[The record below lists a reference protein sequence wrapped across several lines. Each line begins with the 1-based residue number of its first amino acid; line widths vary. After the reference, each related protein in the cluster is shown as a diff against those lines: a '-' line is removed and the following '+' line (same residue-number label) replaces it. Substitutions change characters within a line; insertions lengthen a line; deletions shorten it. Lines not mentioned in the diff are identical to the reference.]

1 MKTFKSKRVKSG
13 VKNKKFNITN
23 IKIAPRLIICFAV
36 MLVIF
41 AVSMGITLSNIN
53 KVASDVNRFH
63 EECYQVEV
71 LSWKTKLALNKIE
84 KAIYKSTT
92 TTSKTIV
99 KEYTKEITDNIDIAN
114 TSFEVLRTGLEE
126 FPTIVEQLDSDLTK
140 ITEVSEK
147 LVGLL
152 NESRSKQA
160 IDVLN
165 EELAPVLKSV
175 NDTMDQVSINL
186 DIVAQNFVKDSN
198 SASNNLV
205 IILSVI
211 FILSI
216 IVALILATI
225 VVKSLIKPIKE
236 ITEAANSISS
246 GNLDY
251 QVMHSSNDEL
261 GVATKTISNAIDTLK
276 LYVGEIDRV
285 LNEIA
290 KGNLNVSMNMEF
302 VGGFSQI
309 KSSVNKILISFN
321 NTLSKIN
328 ESAEQVESGS
338 SQVSG
343 GAQALSQGTAEQAS
357 SIEELSATINE
368 ISEQVKL
375 NADNANN
382 ASRITKDSVKEV
394 ENSNKQVEIMTE
406 AMKDIEKS
414 TNEIAKIIKA
424 IDDIAFQTN
433 ILALNAAVEAAR
445 AGSAGKGFA
454 VVADEVRNLASKSA
468 EAAKSTAFLIENSI
482 KSVGQGTKIAD
493 ETKKSIKLMVEGIRE
508 SVKLV
513 DEITVES
520 NKQAD
525 SIMQITMGVEQ
536 ISAVVHTN
544 SATAEESAAASEEL
558 SSQASILKELV
569 EQFELKKST
578 ITVQ

>member
-1 MKTFKSKRVKSG
+1 M
-13 VKNKKFNITN
+13 
-23 IKIAPRLIICFAV
+23 LI
-36 MLVIF
+36 IF
-41 AVSMGITLSNIN
+41 AVSMGITLYNIN

-92 TTSKTIV
+92 TTSKTVV
-99 KEYTKEITDNIDIAN
+99 KEYTKEIIDNINIAN
-114 TSFEVLRTGLEE
+114 KSYEVLRSGLQE
-126 FPTIVEQLDSDLTK
+126 FPTIVEQLDGDLTT

-160 IDVLN
+160 IEVLD
-165 EELAPVLKSV
+165 EELAPILKSV

-186 DIVAQNFVKDSN
+186 EIVAQNFVKNSN
-198 SASNNLV
+198 NASNNLV
-205 IILSVI
+205 IVLSII
-211 FILSI
+211 FVLSI

-246 GNLDY
+246 GNLEY
-251 QVMHSSNDEL
+251 QVMYSSNDEL

-290 KGNLNVSMNMEF
+290 KGNLSVSMDMDF

-309 KSSVNKILISFN
+309 KISVDKILTSFN
-321 NTLSKIN
+321 DTLSKIN

-338 SQVSG
+338 NQVSG

-525 SIMQITMGVEQ
+525 SIMQITLGVEQ

-578 ITVQ
+578 VTI

>member
-1 MKTFKSKRVKSG
+1 LKTFKSKRVKSG

-114 TSFEVLRTGLEE
+114 TSFEVLRTGLDE
-126 FPTIVEQLDSDLTK
+126 FPTIVEQMDRDLTK

-186 DIVAQNFVKDSN
+186 DIVAQNFVKNSN
-198 SASNNLV
+198 NASNNLV
-205 IILSVI
+205 IILSI
-211 FILSI
+211 TFILSI

-251 QVMHSSNDEL
+251 QVMYSSNDEL

-290 KGNLNVSMNMEF
+290 KGNLNVSMEMEF

-309 KSSVNKILISFN
+309 KSSVNKILTSFN

-578 ITVQ
+578 VTV

>member
-1 MKTFKSKRVKSG
+1 VG
-13 VKNKKFNITN
+13 AKNKKFNITN

-36 MLVIF
+36 MLIIF

-114 TSFEVLRTGLEE
+114 TSFEVLRTGLDE
-126 FPTIVEQLDSDLTK
+126 FPTIVEQMDRDLTK

-186 DIVAQNFVKDSN
+186 DIVAQNFVKNSN
-198 SASNNLV
+198 NASNNLV
-205 IILSVI
+205 IILSI
-211 FILSI
+211 TFILSI

-251 QVMHSSNDEL
+251 QVMYSSNDEL

-290 KGNLNVSMNMEF
+290 KGNLNVSMEMEF

-309 KSSVNKILISFN
+309 KSSVNKILTSFN

-578 ITVQ
+578 VTV

>member
-1 MKTFKSKRVKSG
+1 M
-13 VKNKKFNITN
+13 
-23 IKIAPRLIICFAV
+23 LI
-36 MLVIF
+36 IF
-41 AVSMGITLSNIN
+41 AVSMGITLYNIN

-92 TTSKTIV
+92 TTSKTVV
-99 KEYTKEITDNIDIAN
+99 KEYTKEIIDNINIAN
-114 TSFEVLRTGLEE
+114 ESYEVLRSGLQE
-126 FPTIVEQLDSDLTK
+126 FPTIVEQLDGDLTT

-160 IDVLN
+160 IEVLD
-165 EELAPVLKSV
+165 EELAPILKSV

-186 DIVAQNFVKDSN
+186 EIVAQNFVKNSN
-198 SASNNLV
+198 NASNNLV
-205 IILSVI
+205 IVLSII
-211 FILSI
+211 FVLSI
-216 IVALILATI
+216 IVALILATV

-246 GNLDY
+246 GNLEY
-251 QVMHSSNDEL
+251 QVMYSSNDEL

-290 KGNLNVSMNMEF
+290 KGNLSVSMDMDF

-309 KSSVNKILISFN
+309 KISVDKILTSFN

-338 SQVSG
+338 NQVSG

-525 SIMQITMGVEQ
+525 SIMQITLGVEQ

-578 ITVQ
+578 VTI

>member
-1 MKTFKSKRVKSG
+1 
-13 VKNKKFNITN
+13 
-23 IKIAPRLIICFAV
+23 
-36 MLVIF
+36 
-41 AVSMGITLSNIN
+41 
-53 KVASDVNRFH
+53 
-63 EECYQVEV
+63 

-114 TSFEVLRTGLEE
+114 TSFEVLRTGLDE
-126 FPTIVEQLDSDLTK
+126 FPTIVEQMDRDLTK

-186 DIVAQNFVKDSN
+186 DIVAQNFVKNSN
-198 SASNNLV
+198 NASNNLV
-205 IILSVI
+205 IILSI
-211 FILSI
+211 TFILSI

-251 QVMHSSNDEL
+251 QVMYSSNDEL

-290 KGNLNVSMNMEF
+290 KGNLNVSMEMEF

-309 KSSVNKILISFN
+309 KSSVNKILTSFN

-578 ITVQ
+578 VTV